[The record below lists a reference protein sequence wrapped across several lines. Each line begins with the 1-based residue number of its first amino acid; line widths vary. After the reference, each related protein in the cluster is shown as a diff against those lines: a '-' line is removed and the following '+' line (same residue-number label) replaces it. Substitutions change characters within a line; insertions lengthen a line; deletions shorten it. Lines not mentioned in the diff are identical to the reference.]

1 MDKFDELTTIRQTV
15 KRAKSEGFNISESAL
30 RRWVKTGAI
39 RCVQSGNR
47 SLVFW
52 PTLKAFLCG
61 SPAEHT
67 A

>member
-1 MDKFDELTTIRQTV
+1 MEFDELATIRKTV
-15 KRAKSEGFNISESAL
+15 ERAKHEGFGISESAL

-47 SLVFW
+47 SLIYW